1 MRNQGIKV
9 LARKSVLSTLTT
21 TTTTTT
27 TTTITTKSVP
37 QLVNLK
43 VSLITIAVE

>member
-27 TTTITTKSVP
+27 TTTKSVP